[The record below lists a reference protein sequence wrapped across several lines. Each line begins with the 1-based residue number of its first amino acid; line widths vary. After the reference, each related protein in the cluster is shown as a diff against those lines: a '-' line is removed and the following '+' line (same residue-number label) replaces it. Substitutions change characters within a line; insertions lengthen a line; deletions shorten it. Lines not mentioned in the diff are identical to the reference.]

1 MAATFNP
8 VADVRAED
16 AHENDSMSP
25 DTPLRVSS
33 LSSSVDSDLSRLSS
47 PPPLRYSFSDCTQA
61 YRGDDAS
68 AVSRWDLV
76 SFSAAIASP
85 SDTRTEQPH
94 IHPQSEDGCSA
105 TGSCHRCKRRPVLGT
120 LLACISPRCRLKFCT
135 TCLNRNHATW
145 AETVVP
151 SGRIHCPR
159 CRQICTCKACSRRFK
174 QQVIRGASASVPQ
187 SFAHLQ
193 TPGCALDSTPHSAIA
208 QSSQVMIPREL
219 LMLLVQTAIQPVGVQ
234 PRPLL

>member
-1 MAATFNP
+1 MAAAPTAVP
-8 VADVRAED
+8 DAHPED
-16 AHENDSMSP
+16 ANVIDSVAP
-25 DTPLRVSS
+25 DTPFTVFT
-33 LSSSVDSDLSRLSS
+33 LSSSVESDLSRLSS

-68 AVSRWDLV
+68 AVSHWDPV
-76 SFSAAIASP
+76 SYSAAIASP
-85 SDTRTEQPH
+85 SDTPTGQPH
-94 IHPQSEDGCSA
+94 NHQQSEIGCST

-135 TCLNRNHATW
+135 TCLSWNHAGW
-145 AETVVP
+145 AESGLP

-159 CRQICTCKACSRRFK
+159 CRQVCTCKPCSRRFK
-174 QQVIRGASASVPQ
+174 QQVIRGASASSPQ
-187 SFAHLQ
+187 PFAHLE
-193 TPGCALDSTPHSAIA
+193 TPASTLDPTPHSLIA
-208 QSSQVMIPREL
+208 QSPQVVIPREL